1 MELRIVS
8 SFSGWIP
15 SATEITFDVG
25 KMSHSKRNITL
36 QVAKK
41 WAARAMSH
49 LFLEDSESRT
59 TRLKGASET
68 ILAK

>member
-1 MELRIVS
+1 MELRIAS

-25 KMSHSKRNITL
+25 KMSHSNSNITL

-49 LFLEDSESRT
+49 LFFRRLGWRGAPAISEVAT
-59 TRLKGASET
+59 
-68 ILAK
+68 